1 MRLSI
6 KRCLTILYLL
16 LAYVNITNAQVMHI
30 TGNVYKNMKS
40 FDGGKTNKVPL
51 SVPVYIFDN
60 RNEAN
65 KQAATY
71 RSKSK
76 NISQEVTIKSNAT
89 VTPDYDGHFEA
100 DISAKGAL
108 MVINEGEVKVVNIG
122 SNLQYDIV
130 FTDGSKTLL
139 LANT

>member
-1 MRLSI
+1 
-6 KRCLTILYLL
+6 
-16 LAYVNITNAQVMHI
+16 MHI

-76 NISQEVTIKSNAT
+76 DISQEVTIREMIMEQSTRKKSIFSMLQSAT
-89 VTPDYDGHFEA
+89 TF
-100 DISAKGAL
+100 
-108 MVINEGEVKVVNIG
+108 
-122 SNLQYDIV
+122 
-130 FTDGSKTLL
+130 
-139 LANT
+139 

>member
-1 MRLSI
+1 MKLSI

-16 LAYVNITNAQVMHI
+16 LVYANITSAQVMHI

-65 KQAATY
+65 KQAASV
-71 RSKSK
+71 RKLQS
-76 NISQEVTIKSNAT
+76 EVMR
-89 VTPDYDGHFEA
+89 
-100 DISAKGAL
+100 L
-108 MVINEGEVKVVNIG
+108 
-122 SNLQYDIV
+122 
-130 FTDGSKTLL
+130 
-139 LANT
+139 

>member
-60 RNEAN
+60 RKA
-65 KQAATY
+65 
-71 RSKSK
+71 
-76 NISQEVTIKSNAT
+76 
-89 VTPDYDGHFEA
+89 
-100 DISAKGAL
+100 
-108 MVINEGEVKVVNIG
+108 
-122 SNLQYDIV
+122 
-130 FTDGSKTLL
+130 KTLVKRSQL
-139 LANT
+139 KAMQP

>member
-71 RSKSK
+71 KSKSK
-76 NISQEVTIKSNAT
+76 T
-89 VTPDYDGHFEA
+89 
-100 DISAKGAL
+100 L
-108 MVINEGEVKVVNIG
+108 VKR
-122 SNLQYDIV
+122 LQL
-130 FTDGSKTLL
+130 K
-139 LANT
+139 AMQP

>member
-51 SVPVYIFDN
+51 SVPRLYI
-60 RNEAN
+60 RQP
-65 KQAATY
+65 K
-71 RSKSK
+71 RSQQTGC
-76 NISQEVTIKSNAT
+76 NI
-89 VTPDYDGHFEA
+89 
-100 DISAKGAL
+100 
-108 MVINEGEVKVVNIG
+108 
-122 SNLQYDIV
+122 
-130 FTDGSKTLL
+130 
-139 LANT
+139 